1 MQREVHLIGGTRSEA
16 IRLAPV
22 ALAMREAGLLQPVMI
37 AAGEHS
43 GTVTRTLAAF
53 GLEPDI
59 TVEGTSNDTAVG
71 AGNNTADGARSD
83 TADGARSDTAEGA
96 GSDTGEGT
104 GADPLIRELDELW
117 SVRTPAAVIVQGD
130 TTVSLAAALAAFWRR
145 IPVVHLEAG
154 VRSEDLGSPSPR
166 EPDRRLLAQVATL
179 HLAPTPLA
187 AMNLLDEKIAHTDVL
202 VTGTTVLDATVAVST
217 RGTPFQNPAV
227 AAARTGSTNRLVLI
241 TAYGSEAG
249 REPRMPAAA
258 RELAER
264 HPDIDVVLATHS
276 GQEGSLPG
284 DSRVTVTGPLSYP
297 DLSRL
302 LCEAY
307 LVVADSDG
315 IVEEATAFGVPTLMP
330 RDGGEPATSLTADCA
345 RMIGAGTE
353 AIVTAASALL
363 TSRFRRDAMA
373 AGNTPYGDG
382 LAARRTAQAAA
393 ALLGLAPVPDAMPVS
408 VPVLPSGAH
417 A

>member
-22 ALAMREAGLLQPVMI
+22 TLAMREAGLLQPVMI
-37 AAGEHS
+37 AAGKHT

-59 TVEGTSNDTAVG
+59 TVEGTGNDTV
-71 AGNNTADGARSD
+71 
-83 TADGARSDTAEGA
+83 
-96 GSDTGEGT
+96 EGT
-104 GADPLIRELDELW
+104 RTDNGDDPLLRELDELW

-154 VRSEDLGSPSPR
+154 VRSDDLSSPSAQ
-166 EPDRRLLAQVATL
+166 EPDRRLLAQVASL

-187 AMNLLDEKIAHTDVL
+187 AMNLLDERIAHTDVL
-202 VTGTTVLDATVAVST
+202 VTGTTVLDATLAVTT
-217 RGTPFQNPAV
+217 RRTPFQNPAV

-241 TAYGSEAG
+241 TGYGSEAG
-249 REPRMPAAA
+249 GEPRMAAAA

-264 HPDIDVVLATHS
+264 HPDVDVVLAVHS
-276 GQEGSLPG
+276 GQVDALPG
-284 DSRVTVTGPLSYP
+284 DSRVIVTGPLSYP

-315 IVEEATAFGVPTLMP
+315 VAEEATAFGVPTLMP
-330 RDGGEPATSLTADCA
+330 RDGGEPAASLTADCA
-345 RMIGAGTE
+345 RAIGADTE